1 MKVIT
6 VCGSMKFEKE
16 MLDIARDLE
25 TKHGH
30 CVIQCIY
37 GSHDRQETLEE
48 LENIKTSSNKDA
60 DVKFNARK
68 LLRELDAHM
77 GEYDV
82 ILYKDSFFEG
92 FEAFGFSIT
101 NDMKILVSAFQ
112 IDDEVIFITNDLCL
126 KHIAK

>member
-1 MKVIT
+1 MT
-6 VCGSMKFEKE
+6 KFYDTSS
-16 MLDIARDLE
+16 LLLE
-25 TKHGH
+25 GNLFAENERFS
-30 CVIQCIY
+30 ISSI
-37 GSHDRQETLEE
+37 TLEE

-82 ILYKDSFFEG
+82 ILYKDSFFEEL
-92 FEAFGFSIT
+92 EAFGFSMT

>member
-37 GSHDRQETLEE
+37 GANDRQETLEE
-48 LENIKTSSNKDA
+48 LENIKNSHFKKIDMA
-60 DVKFNARK
+60 DIVYVVDIGGYIGNTTQEEIGYALSHGK
-68 LLRELDAHM
+68 E
-77 GEYDV
+77 V
-82 ILYKDSFFEG
+82 ILHSKKD
-92 FEAFGFSIT
+92 T
-101 NDMKILVSAFQ
+101 
-112 IDDEVIFITNDLCL
+112 IDL
-126 KHIAK
+126 